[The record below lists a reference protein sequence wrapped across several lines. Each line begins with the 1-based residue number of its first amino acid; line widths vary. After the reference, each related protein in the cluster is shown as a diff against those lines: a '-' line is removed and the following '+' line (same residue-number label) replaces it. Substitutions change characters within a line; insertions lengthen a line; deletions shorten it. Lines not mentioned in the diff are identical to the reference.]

1 MLKLIILDRDGV
13 INEDSDAYIKSCA
26 EWRAIDGSIEA
37 IVKLQKHGYKVA
49 IATNQSGVARNYLA
63 LAELNLIHDKMIAA
77 IKNAGGEF
85 SQENIFICPHKPE
98 DNCECRK
105 PKPGLLIQAA
115 NYFNINSD
123 EILFV
128 GDAERDILAAKA
140 FGARAALVITGKG
153 KKTLEQSGIENAP
166 DNCLSYVQCYEPSAV
181 YGRQSTNILD
191 CFAKSA
197 RNDEVT
203 QTDQAVTIPVYK
215 NLYTL
220 VNALVE
226 GLWN

>member
-1 MLKLIILDRDGV
+1 MFKLIILDRDGV
-13 INEDSDAYIKSCA
+13 INEDSDAYIKSCD
-26 EWRAIDGSIEA
+26 EWCAIDGSIEA
-37 IVKLQKHGYKVA
+37 IVKLQQCGYKVA
-49 IATNQSGVARNYLA
+49 IATNQSGVARNYFTLG
-63 LAELNLIHDKMIAA
+63 ELSLIHDKMIAA

-115 NYFNINSD
+115 NYFNVD
-123 EILFV
+123 PHEILFV
-128 GDAERDILAAKA
+128 GDTERDILAAKA
-140 FGARAALVITGKG
+140 FDVRAALVITGKG
-153 KKTLEQSGIENAP
+153 QKTLKQGGM
-166 DNCLSYVQCYEPSAV
+166 DN
-181 YGRQSTNILD
+181 
-191 CFAKSA
+191 
-197 RNDEVT
+197 
-203 QTDQAVTIPVYK
+203 IPVYK